1 MKAIAAQV
9 RAVAFTEYLELT
21 KPRITLMVILTAL
34 VGFLLASSNGP
45 INVILLIHALLGT
58 GLVAA
63 GASALNMVLEWEADS
78 RMRRTERRPIPS
90 GKLSLGQAILF
101 GIILAATGIL
111 YLFLSVNFLT
121 ALLAMISLGLYL
133 MVYTP
138 LKRKTPLC
146 TIIGAIPGAIPPVMG
161 WTAMTNSIEFTAL
174 WLFAILFLWQLPHFL
189 AIAWLYRQDYARGG
203 FSLLPLYDPDGTR
216 TGRHIIL
223 QSISLMVVSILP
235 PMLGL
240 FGHAY
245 LAGALILGAVFLVM
259 AFRLAITK
267 TNIAARY
274 LLLTS
279 VLYLPLLLVLM
290 VADKL

>member
-9 RAVAFTEYLELT
+9 RAVAFIEYLELT
-21 KPRITLMVILTAL
+21 KPRITLMVILTAF

-45 INVILLIHALLGT
+45 INGMLLIHALLGT

-90 GKLSLGQAILF
+90 GKLSVGQAIFF
-101 GIILAATGIL
+101 GSILGTAGIL
-111 YLFLSVNFLT
+111 YLFWSVNVLT

-203 FSLLPLYDPDGTR
+203 FSLLPIYDPNGTR

-235 PMLGL
+235 PLLGL
-240 FGHAY
+240 FGHVY

-259 AFRLAITK
+259 AVRLAITK
-267 TNIAARY
+267 TNVAARY

-279 VLYLPLLLVLM
+279 VLYLPLLLALM